1 VRRGALGVALCAIAL
16 SVAAPASAAP
26 GPKQPARP
34 AAQGAPSGCDPLDK
48 SACLLPWPN
57 DYFRKHG
64 HLALTNA
71 QMPKSSDG
79 KPIAARDYNWSDGFS
94 PGQIIVTLVPGLDLK
109 RTGAAPVTDIGRS
122 LKPKQAIVVIDAKT
136 GKRQLIWSELNM
148 VAKNPR
154 KRTLDIHP
162 GIGWREG
169 HRYIAALRNLKRSNG
184 STIKAPRAFRIYR
197 DGLRGG
203 GPAVK
208 RRRAHIQDLFNTLD
222 KAGINPGELYLAW
235 DFTIS
240 SRQGLTKRL
249 LSIRDRSFAE
259 LGDRNLRDLKVAG
272 SAPKFTITDTRD
284 LPGIGRRVAGT
295 VATPC
300 WLDKPGC
307 PPGSRFKLDKRGL
320 PVRTPGN
327 VYNSPFVCVVP
338 NTSATTPARP
348 LLFGHGLFQD
358 YTAVDTIALL
368 APVSNAVICG
378 TNFSGMSQEDLV
390 NDAEVSADLS
400 QFPEIADRLQQG
412 ILDFTYLGR
421 AMIHPQGFSSNPEF
435 ASRIDTKRLFYAGAS
450 LGGIIGGALTSVA
463 PDFDRSSLIVPGLRF
478 SLLLTR
484 STQFPTFG
492 QILYGKYP
500 DPVEQALVNSMIQ
513 LLWDR
518 GEANGYV
525 YHMVRDPL
533 PNTPAKTV
541 LLHEAFGDHQVSNV
555 ATETEARII
564 GARLRTPALDPGRSR
579 DKVPFYGIKRIPSY
593 PWKGNALTIF
603 DIGPLRPPGCTGSA
617 CLGTPPAPV
626 TNTPPD
632 IGVDPHPITALGL
645 NAVFEFSD
653 FLKVNGAFVDHCD
666 KGKPCYAA
674 GWTGP

>member
-1 VRRGALGVALCAIAL
+1 MGRGALGVALCAAVL
-16 SVAAPASAAP
+16 AVAPTTAAAAP
-26 GPKQPARP
+26 K
-34 AAQGAPSGCDPLDK
+34 GCDPFDK
-48 SACLLPWPN
+48 AACLLPWPN
-57 DYFRKHG
+57 DYFVKHG

-71 QMPKSSDG
+71 QMPKSVDG
-79 KPIAARDYNWSDGFS
+79 KPIAARDYNFSDGFS

-109 RTGAAPVTDIGRS
+109 RSGAAPVTDIGRS
-122 LKPKQAIVVIDAKT
+122 LKRNQPIVVIDAKS
-136 GKRQLIWSELNM
+136 GKRQLIWSELNSIP
-148 VAKNPR
+148 KNPR
-154 KRTLDIHP
+154 KRALYVYP
-162 GIGWREG
+162 GIGWKEG
-169 HRYIAALRNLKRSNG
+169 HRYIVALRNLERSNG
-184 STIKAPRAFRIYR
+184 STIKAPRAFRR
-197 DGLRGG
+197 
-203 GPAVK
+203 AVK
-208 RRRAHIQDLFNTLD
+208 HGARRTPDILGRLR
-222 KAGINPGELYLAW
+222 KAGIERKGLYLAW
-235 DFTIS
+235 DFTIA
-240 SRQGLTKRL
+240 SRKNLTQRL
-249 LSIRDRSFAE
+249 LTIRDRAFAE
-259 LGDRNLRDLKVAG
+259 LGDRNLRDLKVQGAP
-272 SAPKFTITDTRD
+272 PKFTITSATDV
-284 LPGIGRRVAGT
+284 PGVGRRIAGT
-295 VATPC
+295 VETPC

-307 PPGSRFKLDKRGL
+307 PPGSRFKLNKRGL

-327 VYNSPFVCVVP
+327 VYDSPFACIVP

-358 YTAVDTIALL
+358 YTAVDSIALL

-378 TNFSGMSQEDLV
+378 TNFSGMSNEDLV
-390 NDAEVSADLS
+390 NAGNVSADLS
-400 QFPEIADRLQQG
+400 RFPTMADRLQQG
-412 ILDFTYLGR
+412 ILDFMYLGR

-435 ASRIDTKRLFYAGAS
+435 AGRIDTKRLFYAGAS

-463 PDFDRSSLIVPGLRF
+463 PDFDRSALIVPGLRF

-484 STQFPTFG
+484 SSQFPTFG
-492 QILYGKYP
+492 HILYDRYP
-500 DPVEQALVNSMIQ
+500 NPIDQSLVNSMIQ

-564 GARLRTPALDPGRSR
+564 GARLRTPALDPGRSLDR
-579 DKVPFYGIKRIPSY
+579 KPFYGIKPIRRY

-617 CLGTPPAPV
+617 CKGTPPAPIANQV
-626 TNTPPD
+626 PE
-632 IGVDPHPITALGL
+632 IGVDPHPLTALEL

-653 FLKVNGAFVDHCD
+653 FLKVNGAFVDHCP
-666 KGKPCYAA
+666 KGKPCYAQ

>member
-1 VRRGALGVALCAIAL
+1 MGRGATGLVALCATAL
-16 SVAAPASAAP
+16 GFAGVAQAAP
-26 GPKQPARP
+26 K
-34 AAQGAPSGCDPLDK
+34 GCDPLDK
-48 SACLLPWPN
+48 AACLLPWPN

-64 HLALTNA
+64 HLALTDA
-71 QMPKSSDG
+71 QMPKSTDG
-79 KPIAARDYNWSDGFS
+79 KPINARDYNRSDGFS

-109 RTGAAPVTDIGRS
+109 RTGAAPVTDMGRS
-122 LKPKQAIVVIDAKT
+122 LKPRQAIVVIDAKT

-169 HRYIAALRNLKRSNG
+169 HRYIVALRNLKRSNG
-184 STIKAPRAFRIYR
+184 KTIKAPRAFRIYR
-197 DGLRGG
+197 DGLPGG
-203 GPAVK
+203 SRAVD
-208 RRRAHIQDLFNTLD
+208 RRDPHMQDIFNRLD
-222 KAGINPGELYLAW
+222 HAGINPGELYLAW

-259 LGDRNLRDLKVAG
+259 LGDRNLRDLKVTGA
-272 SAPKFTITDTRD
+272 APKFTITSATDI
-284 LPGIGRRVAGT
+284 PGVGRRVAGT

-300 WLDKPGC
+300 WLNKPGC
-307 PPGSRFKLDKRGL
+307 PPGARFKLDKRGL

-327 VYNSPFVCVVP
+327 VYNSPFACIVP
-338 NTSATTPARP
+338 TTSATTPARP

-358 YTAVDTIALL
+358 FTAVDTIALL

-390 NDAEVSADLS
+390 NDGKVSADLS
-400 QFPEIADRLQQG
+400 RFPTIADRLQQG

-421 AMIHPQGFSSNPEF
+421 AMIHPLGFSSNPEF
-435 ASRIDTKRLFYAGAS
+435 AGRINTQRLFYAGAS

-463 PDFDRSSLIVPGLRF
+463 PDFDRSALIVPGLRF

-484 STQFPTFG
+484 SSQFPTFG
-492 QILYGKYP
+492 HILYDNYT

-518 GEANGYV
+518 GEADGYV

-533 PNTPAKTV
+533 PNTPKKTV
-541 LLHEAFGDHQVSNV
+541 LLHEAFGDHQVANV

-579 DKVPFYGIKRIPSY
+579 DRKPFYGIKPIRRY

-603 DIGPLRPPGCTGSA
+603 DIGPLRPPGCSGAS
-617 CLGTPPAPV
+617 CKGTPPDPV
-626 TNTPPD
+626 TNTVPD
-632 IGVDPHPITALGL
+632 VGVDPHPLTALEL

-653 FLKVNGAFVDHCD
+653 FLKVDGAFVDHCP
-666 KGKPCYAA
+666 KGIPCYAQ

>member
-1 VRRGALGVALCAIAL
+1 MGRGATGLVALCATAL
-16 SVAAPASAAP
+16 GFAGVAQAAP
-26 GPKQPARP
+26 K
-34 AAQGAPSGCDPLDK
+34 GCDPLDK
-48 SACLLPWPN
+48 AACLLPWPN

-64 HLALTNA
+64 HLALTDA
-71 QMPKSSDG
+71 QMPKSTDG
-79 KPIAARDYNWSDGFS
+79 KPINARDYNRSDGFS

-109 RTGAAPVTDIGRS
+109 RTGAAPVTDMGRS
-122 LKPKQAIVVIDAKT
+122 LKPRQAIVVIDAKT

-154 KRTLDIHP
+154 QRALYIHP

-169 HRYIAALRNLKRSNG
+169 HRYIVALRNLKRSNG
-184 STIKAPRAFRIYR
+184 TTIKARRAFRVHR

-203 GPAVK
+203 GRAVK
-208 RRRAHIQDLFNTLD
+208 RRRAHMQDIFNRLD
-222 KAGINPGELYLAW
+222 RAGINPGELYLAW
-235 DFTIS
+235 DFTVS

-272 SAPKFTITDTRD
+272 APPKFTVTDTRD
-284 LPGIGRRVAGT
+284 IPGVGRRVAGT
-295 VATPC
+295 VAVPC
-300 WLDKPGC
+300 WLNQPGC

-320 PVRTPGN
+320 PVRSSGN
-327 VYNSPFVCVVP
+327 VYDAPFVCVVP
-338 NTSATTPARP
+338 STSAATPARP

-358 YTAVDTIALL
+358 ASFVDSIALF

-378 TNFSGMSQEDLV
+378 TNFSGMSNEDLP
-390 NDAEVSADLS
+390 NAGMVSSDLS
-400 QFPEIADRLQQG
+400 RFPTMADRLQQG
-412 ILDFTYLGR
+412 ILDFMFLGR

-435 ASRIDTKRLFYAGAS
+435 AGRIDTHRLFYAGAS

-463 PDFDRSSLIVPGLRF
+463 PDFDRSALIVPGLRF

-484 STQFPTFG
+484 STQFPAFG
-492 QILYGKYP
+492 RILYSKYP
-500 DPVEQALVNSMIQ
+500 DPVDQSLVNSMIQ

-533 PNTPAKTV
+533 PNTPKKTV
-541 LLHEAFGDHQVSNV
+541 LLHEAFGDHQVANV

-564 GARLRTPALDPGRSR
+564 GARLRTPALDPNRSR
-579 DKVPFYGIKRIPSY
+579 DRRPFYGIKPIRKY

-603 DIGPLRPPGCTGSA
+603 DIGPLRPAGCSGSA
-617 CLGTPPAPV
+617 CQGTPPAPV

-632 IGVDPHPITALGL
+632 IGVDPHPLTAVELP
-645 NAVFEFSD
+645 AVFEFSD

-666 KGKPCYAA
+666 KGKPCYAQ

>member
-16 SVAAPASAAP
+16 SVAAPAE
-26 GPKQPARP
+26 
-34 AAQGAPSGCDPLDK
+34 GAPSGCDPFDK

-57 DYFRKHG
+57 DHFRKHG
-64 HLALTNA
+64 HLALSNA

-122 LKPKQAIVVIDAKT
+122 LKPNQAIVVIDAKT

-169 HRYIAALRNLKRSNG
+169 HRYIVALRNLKRSNG

-208 RRRAHIQDLFNTLD
+208 RRRAHVQDIFNILD
-222 KAGINPGELYLAW
+222 RAGINPGELYLAW

-259 LGDRNLRDLKVAG
+259 LGDRNLRDLEVTG
-272 SAPKFTITDTRD
+272 SAPKFTITNTRD
-284 LPGIGRRVAGT
+284 VPGIGRRVAGT

-307 PPGSRFKLDKRGL
+307 PPGARFKLDKRGL

-327 VYNSPFVCVVP
+327 VYNAPFVCIVP
-338 NTSATTPARP
+338 NSSATTPARP

-435 ASRIDTKRLFYAGAS
+435 AGRIDTKRLFYAGAS

-463 PDFDRSSLIVPGLRF
+463 PDFDRSALIVPGLRF

-603 DIGPLRPPGCTGSA
+603 DIGPLRPPGCTGST

>member
-1 VRRGALGVALCAIAL
+1 VRRGALIVALGAIAL
-16 SVAAPASAAP
+16 GLAAPAQGAA

-34 AAQGAPSGCDPLDK
+34 AAQGAAKGCDPLDK
-48 SACLLPWPN
+48 AACLLPWPN
-57 DYFRKHG
+57 DYFRKDG

-71 QMPKSSDG
+71 QMPKSTDG
-79 KPIAARDYNWSDGFS
+79 IPIAARDYNWSDGFS

-109 RTGAAPVTDIGRS
+109 RSGAAPVTDMGRS
-122 LKPKQAIVVIDAKT
+122 LKRKQPIVVIDAKT

-148 VAKNPR
+148 VPSNPR
-154 KRTLDIHP
+154 KRTLAVHP

-169 HRYIAALRNLKRSNG
+169 RRYIVALRNLKRSNG
-184 STIKAPRAFRIYR
+184 RMIKAPRAFRIYR
-197 DGLRGG
+197 DGLPGG
-203 GPAVK
+203 SRAVK
-208 RRRAHIQDLFNTLD
+208 RRARHMQDILRRLD
-222 KAGINPGELYLAW
+222 KAGIDPGELYLAW
-235 DFTIS
+235 DFTVA

-259 LGDRNLRDLKVAG
+259 LGDRNLRDFDVAG
-272 SAPKFTITDTRD
+272 AAPQFTVTEARD
-284 LPGIGRRVAGT
+284 IPGIGRRVAGT
-295 VATPC
+295 VAVPC
-300 WLDKPGC
+300 WLNNPGC
-307 PPGSRFKLDKRGL
+307 VPGGRFKLDKRGL

-327 VYNSPFVCVVP
+327 VQQAPFVCVVP
-338 NTSATTPARP
+338 NSSATTPARP

-358 YTAVDTIALL
+358 ASAVDSIALL

-378 TNFSGMSQEDLV
+378 TNFAGMSMEDLA
-390 NDAEVSADLS
+390 NDAQVSSDLS
-400 QFPEIADRLQQG
+400 RFPELADRLQQG
-412 ILDFTYLGR
+412 ILAFMYLGR

-435 ASRIDTKRLFYAGAS
+435 AGRINTERLFYAGAS
-450 LGGIIGGALTSVA
+450 LGGIIGGALTAVA
-463 PDFDRSSLIVPGLRF
+463 PDFDRSALIVPGLRF

-492 QILYGKYP
+492 RILYGKYP

-533 PNTPAKTV
+533 PNTPRKTV
-541 LLHEAFGDHQVSNV
+541 LLHEAFGDHQVANV

-579 DKVPFYGIKRIPSY
+579 DRVPFYGIKPIPNY
-593 PWKGNALTIF
+593 PWKGNALTVF
-603 DIGPLRPPGCTGSA
+603 DIGPLRPPGCTGAA
-617 CLGTPPAPV
+617 CRGTPPAPV

-632 IGVDPHPITALGL
+632 VGVDPHGVTAFELT
-645 NAVFEFSD
+645 AVQEFMD
-653 FLKVNGAFVDHCD
+653 FLKVDGSFVDHCTAA
-666 KGKPCYAA
+666 KPCYAQ